1 MRVIALLTIISV
13 ATEGSIISPEK
24 RPLATHLKSIGDW
37 DYYKVNV
44 SGIMSS
50 LNVKKACENAGFVA
64 PCPGP
69 MSSCRFS
76 GGGCNDTSLPNKKGT
91 CSGWFDLCSGKPPQ
105 SCEALRGV
113 YMYYHNW
120 QEGSACGVVEGAYY
134 PFNCQN
140 GNDKSDKFALCAK
153 PHETKPLKEKLLEI
167 DSLLH
172 EALADLY
179 SK

>member
-1 MRVIALLTIISV
+1 MRLIAALAIISV
-13 ATEGSIISPEK
+13 ATDGSILPSEK
-24 RPLATHLKSIGDW
+24 SSLATHLKSIGGW

-44 SGIMSS
+44 SGTMSS
-50 LNVKKACENAGFVA
+50 FNVKTACENAGFVA

-69 MSSCRFS
+69 MSSCRLS
-76 GGGCNDTSLPNKKGT
+76 GGGCNDTNLPNEKGD
-91 CSGWFDLCSGKPPQ
+91 CSGWFDLCNGNPPQ
-105 SCEALRGV
+105 RCEALRGV

-140 GNDKSDKFALCAK
+140 GNYKSNKLALCAK
-153 PHETKPLKEKLLEI
+153 PHETKPLKEKLLMI

-172 EALADLY
+172 EALDDLT